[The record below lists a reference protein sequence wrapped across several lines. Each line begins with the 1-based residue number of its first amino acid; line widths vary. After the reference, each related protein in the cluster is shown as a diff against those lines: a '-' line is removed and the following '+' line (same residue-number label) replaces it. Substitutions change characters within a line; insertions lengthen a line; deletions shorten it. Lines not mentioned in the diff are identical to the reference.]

1 MARFLAVRWNGRSL
15 RFACADAD
23 RVGRLTLI
31 DSGLRLPAEPQAATA
46 ATDLLR
52 QVVQETKCEK
62 QRLLILIGRGAIES
76 TTFDVPP
83 ATEDELPA
91 LVQNLALQN
100 LPGLTEDSA
109 LDFIAYPAR
118 ADGSRT
124 VSAMAI
130 MAEEQ
135 AQIRALRDQS
145 GCRNTAVLAAPHALR
160 AFSAAREAAEWSSN
174 MAGIWD
180 GQTPVDT
187 TLLVARGEEQADV
200 LVSTGGLPLLSRTIR
215 LPKGMPQ
222 PDAAQF
228 LIGETQRTLISAGGH
243 LAQRTRISRVV
254 LIGTADETQGLAQTF
269 ADHYQCAVEHV
280 SGLHLVHNPGANDA
294 DMNPDSAD
302 YAPLLAAISEAARGI
317 RPVIDFAAPRR
328 PQPPRSNR
336 GQWLAA
342 AAALLLMGCGGGAWV
357 WSQFDEIDKENQR
370 LAERL
375 QELNELVRDTE
386 PKRALVTAL
395 TAWERNRFSWPDEL
409 LDLTGRIP
417 ARPGITVQQLSVA
430 AAGPGTSVATFSGI
444 GRPPELI
451 AQMERSLRDER
462 HDIRIPGIREQLV
475 GKELQGSFQAT
486 LTIRNASRPESAA
499 QPKAKVQP

>member
-1 MARFLAVRWNGRSL
+1 MARILAVRWNGRSL

-23 RVGRLTLI
+23 RGGRLRMI
-31 DSGLRLPAEPQAATA
+31 DSGLRLPTEPQSATA

-76 TTFDVPP
+76 TTFDVPR
-83 ATEDELPA
+83 ATDDELPA

-135 AQIRALRDQS
+135 AQIRALRDLS

-160 AFSAAREAAEWSSN
+160 AFAAVREAAGWSAT
-174 MAGIWD
+174 AGTWD

-187 TLLVARGEEQADV
+187 TLLVARGDEQADV
-200 LVSTGGLPLLSRTIR
+200 LVSTSGLPLLSRTIR

-254 LIGTADETQGLAQTF
+254 LIGAAEETQGLAQTF

-280 SGLHLVHNPGANDA
+280 SGLDLVEDAGANEA
-294 DMNPDSAD
+294 DTSPDSAD
-302 YAPLLAAISEAARGI
+302 YAPLLAAISESARGI
-317 RPVIDFAAPRR
+317 RPAIDFAAPRR

-336 GQWLAA
+336 GRWLAA
-342 AAALLLMGCGGGAWV
+342 AATLLLLVCGGGAWV
-357 WSQFDEIDKENQR
+357 WSQFDEIDQENQR

-395 TAWERNRFSWPDEL
+395 TAWEKNRFSWPDEL

-444 GRPPELI
+444 GKPPELI

-486 LTIRNASRPESAA
+486 LTIRNASRPESVA

>member
-1 MARFLAVRWNGRSL
+1 MARFLAVRWNGRAL

-23 RVGRLTLI
+23 RGGRLKLV
-31 DSGLRLPAEPQAATA
+31 DAGLRLPADPQSATA
-46 ATDLLR
+46 AADLLR
-52 QVVQETKCEK
+52 QVVQETRCEK

-83 ATEDELPA
+83 ATDDELPS

-100 LPGLTEDSA
+100 LPGLTDESA

-118 ADGSRT
+118 ADGTRT

-135 AQIRALRDQS
+135 SQIRALRESS
-145 GCRNTAVLAAPHALR
+145 GCRNTAILAAPHALR
-160 AFSAAREAAEWSSN
+160 AFTAVREATAWTPD
-174 MAGIWD
+174 MAGAWD

-200 LVSTGGLPLLSRTIR
+200 LVSTNGLPLLSRTIR

-222 PDAAQF
+222 SDAAQF

-254 LIGTADETQGLAQTF
+254 LIGAAEETQGLAQTF

-280 SGLHLVHNPGANDA
+280 SVLDLAMDVAANSPETA
-294 DMNPDSAD
+294 PDTAD

-317 RPVIDFAAPRR
+317 RPAIDFAAPRR
-328 PQPPRSNR
+328 PQPPRSRR
-336 GQWLAA
+336 GRWLALSA
-342 AAALLLMGCGGGAWV
+342 GSLLLIGGGGAYV
-357 WSQFDEIDKENQR
+357 RAQFEEIDEENQR

-375 QELNELVRDTE
+375 QELNELIRDTE
-386 PKRALVTAL
+386 PRRALVTGM
-395 TAWERNRFSWPDEL
+395 TAWEKNRFSWPDEL
-409 LDLTGRIP
+409 LDLTTRIP

-486 LTIRNASRPESAA
+486 LTIRNAGRPEPAT
-499 QPKAKVQP
+499 KARVQP

>member
-1 MARFLAVRWNGRSL
+1 MARILAVRWNGRSL

-23 RVGRLTLI
+23 RGGRLRMI
-31 DSGLRLPAEPQAATA
+31 DSGLRLPTEPQSATA

-76 TTFDVPP
+76 TTFDVPR
-83 ATEDELPA
+83 ATDDELPA

-135 AQIRALRDQS
+135 AQIRALRDLS

-160 AFSAAREAAEWSSN
+160 AFAAVREAAGWSAT
-174 MAGIWD
+174 AGTWD
-180 GQTPVDT
+180 GQTPADT
-187 TLLVARGEEQADV
+187 TLLVARGDEQADV
-200 LVSTGGLPLLSRTIR
+200 LVSTSGLPLLSRTIR

-254 LIGTADETQGLAQTF
+254 LIGAAEETQGLAQTF
-269 ADHYQCAVEHV
+269 ADHYSVQWSMFRGWIWSQTQGRMKPTPARILPTMLRCWRPSVSRRGESVRRSILRPRDVLSRRDRIAVA
-280 SGLHLVHNPGANDA
+280 GWL
-294 DMNPDSAD
+294 
-302 YAPLLAAISEAARGI
+302 
-317 RPVIDFAAPRR
+317 RR
-328 PQPPRSNR
+328 PHCCC
-336 GQWLAA
+336 W
-342 AAALLLMGCGGGAWV
+342 C
-357 WSQFDEIDKENQR
+357 
-370 LAERL
+370 
-375 QELNELVRDTE
+375 
-386 PKRALVTAL
+386 
-395 TAWERNRFSWPDEL
+395 
-409 LDLTGRIP
+409 
-417 ARPGITVQQLSVA
+417 VA
-430 AAGPGTSVATFSGI
+430 
-444 GRPPELI
+444 
-451 AQMERSLRDER
+451 
-462 HDIRIPGIREQLV
+462 
-475 GKELQGSFQAT
+475 
-486 LTIRNASRPESAA
+486 
-499 QPKAKVQP
+499 